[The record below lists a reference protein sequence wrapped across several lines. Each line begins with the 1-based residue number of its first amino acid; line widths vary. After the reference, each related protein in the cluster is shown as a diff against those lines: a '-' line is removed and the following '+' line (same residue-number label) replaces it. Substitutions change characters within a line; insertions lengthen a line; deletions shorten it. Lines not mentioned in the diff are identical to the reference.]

1 MAGILARLASF
12 AVALLHTAV
21 APCQQVH
28 TVGPGQTF
36 ATIGAAI
43 AAAAAGDTVLVVGG
57 SYLEHIDIDKSLQ
70 LVGQGA
76 LLRTAFPGS
85 SLRVHDLG
93 PNQPVVVRGFTL
105 QSLSGISMALS
116 VERCEGPV
124 SLHDLANQ
132 GGAEM
137 WSLLV
142 DRSVQVHVARAL
154 LLRASATDSVVAFEQ
169 CVVDPSSW
177 APGIWSIASTISLV
191 QCSVHGAFVPGMA
204 AVLLDGGGTLLATRS
219 DLLGTGTGSFGQPA
233 IQALAGGTVLLDPS
247 TTLGAGGS
255 APPITGTVASVFE
268 FASLRASSDGTV
280 LTAAAHGPANEVFVT
295 VFSVLAPAAATP
307 LGLTWLDL
315 ATFTPLYAGI
325 YDATTRNHFASI
337 PHPPAPPGLTFG
349 LQAVGLGAAG
359 ISLGLP
365 TVLSMP

>member
-1 MAGILARLASF
+1 MR
-12 AVALLHTAV
+12 
-21 APCQQVH
+21 
-28 TVGPGQTF
+28 
-36 ATIGAAI
+36 
-43 AAAAAGDTVLVVGG
+43 
-57 SYLEHIDIDKSLQ
+57 
-70 LVGQGA
+70 
-76 LLRTAFPGS
+76 R
-85 SLRVHDLG
+85 R
-93 PNQPVVVRGFTL
+93 PVEL
-105 QSLSGISMALS
+105 
-116 VERCEGPV
+116 
-124 SLHDLANQ
+124 
-132 GGAEM
+132 
-137 WSLLV
+137 
-142 DRSVQVHVARAL
+142 
-154 LLRASATDSVVAFEQ
+154 
-169 CVVDPSSW
+169 
-177 APGIWSIASTISLV
+177 GIWSIASTISLV